1 MLLGRYNVCP
11 TWQQNTVRILSIEIL
26 LRHFTKTYALNLV
39 TLRKW
44 PIAVVEHP
52 FTAIMQK
59 CVEQVNMHV
68 TPVLH
73 ICT

>member
-1 MLLGRYNVCP
+1 MQLGFCLLKYYYSYQVN
-11 TWQQNTVRILSIEIL
+11 EIVV